1 MVKERNIAVCVILT
15 IITCGIYGLVWI
27 ASINDEARNVSGT
40 TKGFSGGLVI
50 LLSIVTCGLFMIYW
64 GYIMGGIM
72 KTAGDNSGVQ
82 IEDRSVIYLI
92 LAIFELS
99 IVNYCLIQN
108 DLNMIAN
115 SKSGVVQ

>member
-72 KTAGDNSGVQ
+72 KTAGDNSGV
-82 IEDRSVIYLI
+82 
-92 LAIFELS
+92 
-99 IVNYCLIQN
+99 
-108 DLNMIAN
+108 
-115 SKSGVVQ
+115 

>member
-50 LLSIVTCGLFMIYW
+50 LLSIESL
-64 GYIMGGIM
+64 
-72 KTAGDNSGVQ
+72 
-82 IEDRSVIYLI
+82 
-92 LAIFELS
+92 
-99 IVNYCLIQN
+99 
-108 DLNMIAN
+108 
-115 SKSGVVQ
+115 